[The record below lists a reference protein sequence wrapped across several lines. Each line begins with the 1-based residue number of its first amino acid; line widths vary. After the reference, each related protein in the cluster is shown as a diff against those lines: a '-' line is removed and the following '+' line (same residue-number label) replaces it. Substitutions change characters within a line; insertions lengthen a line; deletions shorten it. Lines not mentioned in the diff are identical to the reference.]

1 MSLGYSAGTAGFA
14 GEHDGFGFLRC
25 FWLLLLWL
33 FLLWL
38 GGFWRLPDGKTYTH
52 FLAAGFRRQQV
63 QKFWDIAQHGLETAV
78 AEVAAG
84 DVVVCQKLGDV
95 VDGMDAVIDLF
106 TEKAVE
112 LLFLFACYHRS
123 SFHIINVLRAG

>member
-1 MSLGYSAGTAGFA
+1 MSLGYGAGAAGFA
-14 GEHDGFGFLRC
+14 GEHDGFCFLRR
-25 FWLLLLWL
+25 FWLLLL
-33 FLLWL
+33 LWF
-38 GGFWRLPDGKTYTH
+38 GGFWWLPDGKAYTH